1 MTPATVHV
9 FGCVFC
15 ILLYIYAGSQKLVL
29 RSAGSSPLCLVL
41 PNGSLVRFEVLRL
54 RQSEVILVPLHL
66 RPQTLLRQPSLALD
80 ARDFRLPLALD
91 ARDVCCGLLVNALDL
106 RRCLVLIALDLRL
119 VEMMDRHSGRAS
131 NRRHQ
136 AQDSHIHCNHLNC
149 RNGAPFTARACPRVG
164 CRERCPPQPA
174 SLPCWRVWMCLCVN
188 TLVWSLV
195 RTIKIETQT

>member
-29 RSAGSSPLCLVL
+29 RSAGSSPLSLVL

-66 RPQTLLRQPSLALD
+66 RPQTLLRQPSLALGARDFRLPLALD

-106 RRCLVLIALDLRL
+106 HRC
-119 VEMMDRHSGRAS
+119 
-131 NRRHQ
+131 
-136 AQDSHIHCNHLNC
+136 
-149 RNGAPFTARACPRVG
+149 
-164 CRERCPPQPA
+164 
-174 SLPCWRVWMCLCVN
+174 
-188 TLVWSLV
+188 
-195 RTIKIETQT
+195 

>member
-29 RSAGSSPLCLVL
+29 RSAGSSPLYLVL

-80 ARDFRLPLALD
+80 ARDFCCGLVLNALD
-91 ARDVCCGLLVNALDL
+91 LRLVAGDVCCGL
-106 RRCLVLIALDLRL
+106 VLNALDLRL

-131 NRRHQ
+131 YRRHQ
-136 AQDSHIHCNHLNC
+136 AQDSHRHCNHLNC
-149 RNGAPFTARACPRVG
+149 RNGAPFTARPCPRVG
-164 CRERCPPQPA
+164 CRERCTACVP
-174 SLPCWRVWMCLCVN
+174 SLLACMDV
-188 TLVWSLV
+188 LV
-195 RTIKIETQT
+195 

>member
-80 ARDFRLPLALD
+80 ARD
-91 ARDVCCGLLVNALDL
+91 VCFSLSDL
-106 RRCLVLIALDLRL
+106 RRCLVLNALDLRL

-131 NRRHQ
+131 NRRHE
-136 AQDSHIHCNHLNC
+136 AQDSHRHCNHLNC

-195 RTIKIETQT
+195 RTIKMETQT